1 MEDFEM
7 PSDKIENLYNIGT
20 KPEDFE
26 EIKSNDYKPYTI
38 LGIGNFGFAEKMKSK
53 LNNKLYAIKKIPV
66 KNDLSKNLL
75 RDYINFIRE
84 TTFMLSLNNQYIV
97 KLFGYFQG
105 MEKINK
111 LKEIYKN
118 HKRKLYQQDTNDKQM
133 YFLVLDFM
141 DNGNLENL
149 NDSYRNQGKKLEQNF
164 VIKIFKQLLIGL
176 NYLHSKG
183 IVHRDIKLDNILL
196 DDKYD
201 IKISDFGIAAQLD
214 LYSNP
219 YSPLRSC
226 LTIAGRM
233 DFAAPEIINKIKY
246 DYKVDIF
253 SLGLTM
259 LCLISNNYPIKL
271 IKDKRRIISND
282 IDILKYNEYL
292 IKLIKRMIS
301 ENPSLRPNAKDAFE
315 ELNFIEIFINDSN
328 NIYATNFLKEKNSQ
342 KISFDKS
349 NSSPIPDNNF
359 NIKNYQN
366 MINVEP
372 QDFERQKNE
381 IIPSSKSHIV
391 KSSELKEIEQYFPNN
406 ISQIKSEGKNK
417 SIKCVLK
424 CLYYCFKDDI
434 DNIIQVIN
442 FASFKQETFN
452 WALYF
457 LNTIKL
463 IGKDF
468 NNKKEID
475 NLNKYI
481 QLFRI
486 QISTEIEIFKGD
498 KEIEPIF
505 VYYQIFKKLND
516 EIIKYPLEIS
526 NKIKSLNDI
535 PGVDKMNF
543 PKIYEELNSFITK
556 KKNPLIDKFYCII
569 LYIIRCS
576 ECNNIMEA
584 KIKIS
589 FFLELDGIK
598 SGNISDLISRYFDY
612 VCPNLYFNCKKCNQ
626 NVKGIRIETF
636 LAKPKYLVI
645 TFLNSDFS
653 PKNIDNEINLVDYS
667 YADKNIGPNKYF
679 LFAIVEKNQNN
690 EIEAFIKKG
699 NDFFFYDSEILY
711 KSGYYKFNNFFP
723 SIVIYKAYEEKN
735 NRV

>member
-7 PSDKIENLYNIGT
+7 PSDKIEYLYNIGT

-75 RDYINFIRE
+75 RDYVNFIRE

-118 HKRKLYQQDTNDKQM
+118 HKRKLYQQDTNDKKM

-164 VIKIFKQLLIGL
+164 IIKIFKQLLIGL

-259 LCLISNNYPIKL
+259 LCLISNNYPIRL

-282 IDILKYNEYL
+282 IDTLKYNEYL
-292 IKLIKRMIS
+292 IKIIKRMIS

-372 QDFERQKNE
+372 KDFERQKNE

-486 QISTEIEIFKGD
+486 QISTEIGIFKGD

-589 FFLELDGIK
+589 FYLELDGIK
-598 SGNISDLISRYFDY
+598 SGNISELISRYFDY

>member
-7 PSDKIENLYNIGT
+7 PSEKVENLYNIGT
-20 KPEDFE
+20 KPEEFE

-53 LNNKLYAIKKIPV
+53 LNNKLYAIKKLPV

-118 HKRKLYQQDTNDKQM
+118 HKRKLYQQDTNDKKM

-282 IDILKYNEYL
+282 IDTLKYNEYL

-372 QDFERQKNE
+372 KDFERQKNE

-711 KSGYYKFNNFFP
+711 KSDYYKFNNFFP

>member
-372 QDFERQKNE
+372 KDFERQKNE

-391 KSSELKEIEQYFPNN
+391 QSNELKEIEQYFPNN

-598 SGNISDLISRYFDY
+598 CGNISDLISRYFDY

-653 PKNIDNEINLVDYS
+653 PKNIDDEINLVDYS

-711 KSGYYKFNNFFP
+711 KSSYYKFNNFFP

>member
-1 MEDFEM
+1 MEDFEI

-26 EIKSNDYKPYTI
+26 EIKSNDDKPYTI

-53 LNNKLYAIKKIPV
+53 LNNKLYAIKKLPV

-75 RDYINFIRE
+75 RDYVNFIRE

-111 LKEIYKN
+111 LKEIYQN
-118 HKRKLYQQDTNDKQM
+118 HKRKLYQQNTNDKKI
-133 YFLVLDFM
+133 YFLVLEFM

-149 NDSYRNQGKKLEQNF
+149 NYSYRNQGKKLEQNF

-219 YSPLRSC
+219 YSPLKSS

-253 SLGLTM
+253 SLGLTI
-259 LCLISNNYPIKL
+259 LCLISNSYPIKF

-282 IDILKYNEYL
+282 IDTLKYNEYL

-315 ELNFIEIFINDSN
+315 ELNFIEIFVNDSN
-328 NIYATNFLKEKNSQ
+328 NMYATNFLKEKNSQ

-349 NSSPIPDNNF
+349 NSSPITDNNF
-359 NIKNYQN
+359 NIKNNQN

-372 QDFERQKNE
+372 QGFERQKSE
-381 IIPSSKSHIV
+381 IIPPSQSHIV
-391 KSSELKEIEQYFPNN
+391 QSNELKEIEQYFPNN

-424 CLYYCFKDDI
+424 CLYYCIKDDI
-434 DNIIQVIN
+434 DNIIQIIN

-463 IGKDF
+463 IGKEF

-486 QISTEIEIFKGD
+486 QISTEIDFFKGD

-516 EIIKYPLEIS
+516 KIVKYPLEIS
-526 NKIKSLNDI
+526 DKIKSLNDI
-535 PGVDKMNF
+535 PGVDKMKF
-543 PKIYEELNSFITK
+543 PKIYEELNSFITM

-576 ECNNIMEA
+576 ECNDIIEANIKM
-584 KIKIS
+584 S
-589 FFLELDGIK
+589 YFLELDGSN

-612 VCPNLYFNCKKCNQ
+612 ICPNMYLNCKKCNL
-626 NVKGIRIETF
+626 NVKGIRIEMF

-645 TFLNSDFS
+645 TFLNNDFS

-699 NDFFFYDSEILY
+699 KDFFFYDSEMLF
-711 KSGYYKFNNFFP
+711 KSGYHKFNNFFP
-723 SIVIYKAYEEKN
+723 SIVIYKAYEEQN
-735 NRV
+735 IRV